1 MTMNPSG
8 LRHIRT
14 LKSGAGIVCY
24 AQEGNAFIAISLDW
38 QSGAGDEVGRIEFDG
53 FGDMSAARAR
63 ISGFV
68 DSYAAGN

>member
-1 MTMNPSG
+1 MTLGPSG

-14 LKSGAGIVCY
+14 LKSGSGVVCY
-24 AQEGNAFIAISLDW
+24 AQDGNAFIALSLDW
-38 QSGAGDEVGRIEFDG
+38 QSGARDVIGRVEFEG
-53 FGDMSAARAR
+53 FGDMRAARAR